1 MTADLIAV
9 LTPSAGDRRG
19 APNNTDG
26 PQTLARRRGRFG
38 IRIKLLIAFAA
49 VAAMTVVAA
58 EVAIVSFSAT
68 ERGVEQVAT
77 REVPVMTDALRLSA
91 TSGEVSAA
99 AARLV
104 NAATADDQR
113 EIARAIA
120 ASAEQLTAI
129 MNRLRASQ
137 QGNAAFAAVEEISLR
152 LDPNLK
158 ALETAISER
167 AQARAALE
175 ARIDA
180 VHTLHTRISERLA
193 PIVDDSYF
201 DLVTSAEDVGK
212 GADKIV
218 KSLVNDGL
226 QLMQTIV
233 QIGAETNL
241 ITGLLTASSLTSSP
255 SIMSMLEDRFAA
267 SVGRLK
273 KQVLKLPDDAKYAG
287 LRQQLAALSAAAD
300 FQVHVAA
307 AGSEGDLHRLA
318 RVFEIHEA
326 LTGVLLTLVDDL
338 NFDLVA
344 QSDDAVKR
352 TSKLVDSLV
361 ANQIS
366 QLRRA
371 LEIDAQS
378 HLIAG
383 LMSEAAVAKDAVS
396 LVPVQDRFKAASTA
410 LEKAATTLSQRDLA
424 ALLTAL
430 LDFGRGA
437 DSLFALRARE
447 LAASSRADRTIED
460 NVAIQHELDQAVA
473 RLVGQAEATMKQGT
487 GRLIGDLNRNRKL
500 LIGVAAASL
509 LAAVAVGLFY
519 VQRRLIRRLSLIGEA
534 MGRLSRGE
542 TDAVLPA
549 LADADEI
556 GEMARSLAVF
566 RAAEIERVGLVQRA
580 RAEEAAARQRSS
592 AVDQMVGDFRAVVT
606 AAVSAVIDNASRMK
620 ATSTTLAA
628 VAEQAGEEARAV
640 SVSSATSSSNV
651 RSVAASAEELGASI
665 REISNQAAQASQVV
679 DRAGGIARTANDRIG
694 QLSANASRIGDV
706 VKLIRSI
713 AEQTNLL
720 ALNAT
725 IEAARAGEA
734 GRGFAVVA
742 GEVKTLASQTARATE
757 EIGAQVGAIQSS
769 TADTVEA
776 MRAIGEVMGDISR
789 FTTTIAAA
797 VGEQNAAT
805 QDIAR
810 NVGEAASG
818 AREVAGTLTTVTGA
832 IEETTR
838 SAAAVHD
845 AATAVSAQATTLQGA
860 VDDFL
865 RRVTAG

>member
-1 MTADLIAV
+1 MTADVTPV
-9 LTPSAGDRRG
+9 LTQSADDRP
-19 APNNTDG
+19 AAEAAG
-26 PQTLARRRGRFG
+26 PHVRRRGRFG
-38 IRIKLLIAFAA
+38 IRIKLLIAFAV

-68 ERGVEQVAT
+68 QRGVEEVAT
-77 REVPVMTDALRLSA
+77 QEVPVMTDALRLSA
-91 TSGEVSAA
+91 TAGEVSAA

-104 NAATADDQR
+104 NAGTADEQR
-113 EIARAIA
+113 EIGRAMA
-120 ASAEQLTAI
+120 ANAQRLLAI

-137 QGNAAFAAVEEISLR
+137 QGNAAFTAVEEVSLR
-152 LDPNLK
+152 LDPNLR

-167 AQARAALE
+167 AQARATLE

-180 VHTLHTRISERLA
+180 LHKLHARISERLA

-201 DLVTSAEDVGK
+201 DLVTTAEDVGK
-212 GADKIV
+212 GADRIV

-273 KQVLKLPDDAKYAG
+273 KQMLKLPDDAKYAG
-287 LRQQLAALSAAAD
+287 LRKQLAALSAAAD
-300 FQVHVAA
+300 FQVRLATP
-307 AGSEGDLHRLA
+307 GSEGDINRLA
-318 RVFEIHEA
+318 RVFAIHEA
-326 LTGVLLTLVDDL
+326 LSGVLLTLVDDL

-352 TSKLVDSLV
+352 SSKLIGSLV

-383 LMSEAAVAKDAVS
+383 LMSEAAVGKDSAA
-396 LVPVQDRFKAASTA
+396 LIPIQDRFKAASIS
-410 LEKAATTLSQRDLA
+410 LEKATSTLVQRDLA
-424 ALLTAL
+424 ALVIEL
-430 LDFGRGA
+430 LNFGRGN

-447 LAASSRADRTIED
+447 LAASGRADRTIED
-460 NVAIQHELDQAVA
+460 NVAIQRELDQAVA
-473 RLVGQAEATMKQGT
+473 RLVGQAEAAMKQGT
-487 GRLIGDLNRNRKL
+487 GRLVSDLDRNRQL
-500 LIGVAAASL
+500 LIGVAGASL
-509 LAAVAVGLFY
+509 VLAIAVGLFY
-519 VQRRLIRRLSLIGEA
+519 VQRRLIRRLSSIGEA
-534 MGRLSRGE
+534 MARLSRGE
-542 TDAVLPA
+542 TDTALPA
-549 LADADEI
+549 LADGDEI

-580 RAEEAAARQRSS
+580 RSEEASARQRSS
-592 AVDQMVGDFRAVVT
+592 AVDQMVSDFRAVVT

-640 SVSSATSSSNV
+640 SVSSETSSTNV
-651 RSVAASAEELGASI
+651 RSVATSAEELGASI
-665 REISNQAAQASQVV
+665 RELSNHAAQASQVV
-679 DRAGGIARTANDRIG
+679 DRASSIARTANDRIG
-694 QLSANASRIGDV
+694 QLSTNAGRIGDV

-742 GEVKTLASQTARATE
+742 GEVKTLASQTAKATE

-789 FTTTIAAA
+789 FTTTIAVA
-797 VGEQNAAT
+797 VGQQNAAT

-818 AREVAGTLTTVTGA
+818 AREVAGTLTTVTEA

-838 SAAAVHD
+838 SAEAVHD
-845 AATAVSAQATTLQGA
+845 AATSVSAHATTLQGA

-865 RRVTAG
+865 RRVTA

>member
-1 MTADLIAV
+1 MIADVTPV
-9 LTPSAGDRRG
+9 LTQSADDRP
-19 APNNTDG
+19 AAEAAG
-26 PQTLARRRGRFG
+26 PYVRRRGRFG
-38 IRIKLLIAFAA
+38 IRIKLLIAFAV

-68 ERGVEQVAT
+68 QRGVEQVAT
-77 REVPVMTDALRLSA
+77 QEVPVMTDALRLSA
-91 TSGEVSAA
+91 TAGEVSAA

-104 NAATADDQR
+104 NAGTADEQR
-113 EIARAIA
+113 EIGRAMA
-120 ASAEQLTAI
+120 ANAEQLLAI
-129 MNRLRASQ
+129 MNRLRVSQ
-137 QGNAAFAAVEEISLR
+137 QGNAAFTAVEEVSLR
-152 LDPNLK
+152 LDPNLR

-167 AQARAALE
+167 AQARATLE

-180 VHTLHTRISERLA
+180 LHKLHARISERLA

-201 DLVTSAEDVGK
+201 DLVTTAEDVGK
-212 GADKIV
+212 GADRIV

-273 KQVLKLPDDAKYAG
+273 KQMLKLPGDAKYAG
-287 LRQQLAALSAAAD
+287 LRKQLAALSAAAD
-300 FQVHVAA
+300 FQVRLATP
-307 AGSEGDLHRLA
+307 GSEGDINRLA

-326 LTGVLLTLVDDL
+326 LSGVLLTLVDDL

-352 TSKLVDSLV
+352 SSKLIGSLV

-383 LMSEAAVAKDAVS
+383 LMSEAAVANDSAA
-396 LVPVQDRFKAASTA
+396 LIPIQDRFKGASIS
-410 LEKAATTLSQRDLA
+410 LEKASSTLVQRDLA
-424 ALLTAL
+424 ALVIEL
-430 LDFGRGA
+430 LNFGRGD

-447 LAASSRADRTIED
+447 LAASGRADRTIED
-460 NVAIQHELDQAVA
+460 NVAIQRELDQAVA
-473 RLVGQAEATMKQGT
+473 RLVGQAEAAMKQGT
-487 GRLIGDLNRNRKL
+487 GRLVGDLDRNRQL
-500 LIGVAAASL
+500 LIGVASASL
-509 LAAVAVGLFY
+509 VLAIAVGLFY
-519 VQRRLIRRLSLIGEA
+519 VQRRLIRRLSSIGEA
-534 MGRLSRGE
+534 MARLSRGE
-542 TDAVLPA
+542 TGTALPA
-549 LADADEI
+549 LADGDEI

-580 RAEEAAARQRSS
+580 RAEEASARQRSS
-592 AVDQMVGDFRAVVT
+592 AVDQMVSDFRAVVT

-640 SVSSATSSSNV
+640 SVSSETSSTNV
-651 RSVAASAEELGASI
+651 RSVATSAEELGASI
-665 REISNQAAQASQVV
+665 RELSNHAAQASQVA
-679 DRAGGIARTANDRIG
+679 DRASSIARTANDRIG
-694 QLSANASRIGDV
+694 QLSANAGRIGDV

-742 GEVKTLASQTARATE
+742 GEVKTLASQTAKATE

-789 FTTTIAAA
+789 FTTTIAVA
-797 VGEQNAAT
+797 VGQQNAAT

-818 AREVAGTLTTVTGA
+818 AREVAGTLITVTEA

-838 SAAAVHD
+838 SAEAVHD
-845 AATAVSAQATTLQGA
+845 AATAVSAHATTLQGA

-865 RRVTAG
+865 RRVTA